1 MKDQPKLTQP
11 KLANADAQQ
20 RKTLIIAV
28 FALICISMH
37 LALRWTVTSP
47 ILAGHPPADWPLILG
62 LVAGG
67 LPLVWELLKQAFAGE
82 FGSDLLAGL
91 AMVTALLQGE
101 YLAGVFVVLMLS
113 GGQALEAYAVRSAS
127 SVLDALAK
135 RLPQTAHRRLDDEK
149 IADVSLS
156 EVAVSDTLVVFP
168 HEICPVDGTVIE
180 GHGSMDES
188 YLTGEPYLMPKAPGA
203 TIFSG
208 AINGNAVL
216 VIHADR
222 LAVDSR
228 YAKIMDVMRAAE
240 QRKPRMRRLA
250 DRLGAFYTPLAVAIA
265 VLAWMLSGEA
275 QRFLAVLVVATPCP
289 LLIGIPVAILG
300 GISLSAR
307 RGIIIRDP
315 GVLERI
321 DQCRVAIFD
330 KTGTLT
336 YGRPA
341 MTECVTR
348 PGVTEHEVLR
358 LTAALER
365 YSRHPLAESIVK
377 GAHKRGLVIPEASQ
391 VHEPPGQ
398 GLTGLV
404 DGHQLEVTSR
414 KKVMTS
420 GIAKPEDLPP
430 QSAGLECV
438 VVMDGQFAA
447 ILRFRDEP
455 RKDGKS
461 FVGHLP
467 QHHFSRV
474 MIVSGDRE
482 SEVRYLADAVGIQE
496 VYFSQSPE
504 QKLELVREETCKAK
518 TMYMGDGIN
527 DAPALTA
534 ATVGVAFGQSSDVTA
549 EAASAVI
556 LESSLQKVD
565 EFFHIGRRMRT
576 IALQSA
582 VGGMLL
588 SLIGMLAASLGY
600 LPPVA
605 GAICQELIDILA
617 VVNSL
622 RVAFYPGALSD
633 MQD

>member
-1 MKDQPKLTQP
+1 MTTSPKPPFVDT
-11 KLANADAQQ
+11 QQ
-20 RKTLIIAV
+20 RRTLIIAV
-28 FALICISMH
+28 FALACIVLH
-37 LALRWTVTSP
+37 LSLRWTITAP
-47 ILAGHPPADWPLILG
+47 ILAGLSPAAWPLIVGLILG
-62 LVAGG
+62 GG
-67 LPLVWELLKQAFAGE
+67 PLVWDLLKQAFAWE
-82 FGSDLLAGL
+82 FGSDLLAGM
-91 AMVTALLQGE
+91 AMITALLQGE

-135 RLPQTAHRRLDDEK
+135 RLPQSAHRRLAAEEISDVALDD
-149 IADVSLS
+149 
-156 EVAVSDTLVVFP
+156 VAIGDTLVVFP
-168 HEICPVDGTVIE
+168 HEICPVDGTVID

-203 TIFSG
+203 SVISG
-208 AINGNAVL
+208 AVNGNAVL

-228 YAKIMDVMRAAE
+228 YAKIMNVMRGAE

-265 VLAWMLSGEA
+265 VLAWSLSGES

-321 DQCRVAIFD
+321 DQCSVAIFD

-341 MTECVTR
+341 LTDCITR
-348 PGVTEHEVLR
+348 PGTSEQEVLR

-377 GAHKRGLVIPEASQ
+377 GAQKRGYVIPEATQ

-404 DGHQLEVTSR
+404 DGHQMEVTSR
-414 KKVMTS
+414 RKVITS
-420 GIAKPEDLPP
+420 GIAAAEDLPP
-430 QSAGLECV
+430 QAPGLECV
-438 VVMDGQFAA
+438 VVIDQNFAA
-447 ILRFRDEP
+447 VLRFRDEP
-455 RKDGKS
+455 RRDGKS

-504 QKLELVREETCKAK
+504 QKLELVREQTRQAK
-518 TMYMGDGIN
+518 TMFMGDGIN

-556 LESSLQKVD
+556 LESSLRKVD
-565 EFFHIGRRMRT
+565 EFLHIGHRMRI

-605 GAICQELIDILA
+605 GAICQELIDVLA
-617 VVNSL
+617 VLNSL
-622 RVAFYPGALSD
+622 RVALFPGVLSD
-633 MQD
+633 MENE

>member
-1 MKDQPKLTQP
+1 MPHQTKFTP
-11 KLANADAQQ
+11 LAPQQ

-28 FALICISMH
+28 FALICIALHLSM
-37 LALRWTVTSP
+37 RWAVTSP
-47 ILAGHPPADWPLILG
+47 IVAGQPPANWPLISG
-62 LVAGG
+62 LVIGG
-67 LPLVWELLKQAFAGE
+67 VPLVWDLLKQAFAGE

-91 AMVTALLQGE
+91 SMVTALWQGE

-113 GGQALEAYAVRSAS
+113 GGQALESYAVRSAS

-135 RLPQTAHRRLDDEK
+135 RLPQTAHRRLADEK
-149 IADVSLS
+149 ISDIGLS
-156 EVAVSDTLVVFP
+156 EVAVGDTLVIFP
-168 HEICPVDGTVIE
+168 HEICPVDGTVVE

-188 YLTGEPYLMPKAPGA
+188 YLSGEPYLMPKAPGA
-203 TIFSG
+203 TVLSG

-216 VIHADR
+216 VIRADR

-240 QRKPRMRRLA
+240 QRKPHMRRLA
-250 DRLGAFYTPLAVAIA
+250 DRLGAFYTPLAVVIAI
-265 VLAWMLSGEA
+265 LAWLLSGEA
-275 QRFLAVLVVATPCP
+275 TRFLAVLVVATPCP

-315 GVLERI
+315 GALERI
-321 DQCRVAIFD
+321 DSCSVAIFD

-341 MTECVTR
+341 MTECITR
-348 PGVTEHEVLR
+348 PGIAEPEVLR

-377 GAHKRGLVIPEASQ
+377 GAQKRGLVIPEASQ

-404 DGHQLEVTSR
+404 ETHQVEVTSR
-414 KKVMTS
+414 KKVIAS
-420 GIAKPEDLPP
+420 GIAQQTDLPE

-438 VVMDGQFAA
+438 VVIDQKFAA
-447 ILRFRDEP
+447 VLRFRDEP
-455 RKDGKS
+455 RHDGKS
-461 FVGHLP
+461 FIVHLP

-482 SEVRYLADAVGIQE
+482 SEVRYLADAVGIDE

-504 QKLELVREETCKAK
+504 QKLELVREQTRKAK
-518 TMYMGDGIN
+518 TLYMGDGIN

-556 LESSLQKVD
+556 LESSLLKVD
-565 EFFHIGRRMRT
+565 EFFHIGNRMRT

-588 SLIGMLAASLGY
+588 SVVGMIAASLGY

-622 RVAFYPGALSD
+622 RVAFYPGVLSD
-633 MQD
+633 MKQE

>member
-1 MKDQPKLTQP
+1 MNSPQQSPNVDS
-11 KLANADAQQ
+11 QQ
-20 RKTLIIAV
+20 RMTLIIAV
-28 FALICISMH
+28 FALACIAIH
-37 LALRWTVTSP
+37 FALRWTVTSP
-47 ILAGHPPADWPLILG
+47 MLLGLRPADWPLVVG
-62 LVAGG
+62 LVVGG
-67 LPLVWELLKQAFAGE
+67 LPLVWELLKQAIAGE
-82 FGSDLLAGL
+82 FGSDLLAGM
-91 AMVTALLQGE
+91 AMVTALIQGE

-135 RLPQTAHRRLDDEK
+135 RLPLTAHRR
-149 IADVSLS
+149 IADEEISDIALGD
-156 EVAVSDTLVVFP
+156 VAVGDTLVVFP
-168 HEICPVDGTVIE
+168 HEICPVDGTVID

-203 TIFSG
+203 TVISG
-208 AINGNAVL
+208 AVNGNAVL

-228 YAKIMDVMRAAE
+228 YAKIMNVMRAAE

-250 DRLGAFYTPLAVAIA
+250 DRLGAFYTPLAVVIA
-265 VLAWMLSGEA
+265 VLAWSLSGES

-315 GVLERI
+315 GVLEQI

-341 MTECVTR
+341 LTECITR
-348 PGVTEHEVLR
+348 PGISEQEVLR

-377 GAHKRGLVIPEASQ
+377 GAQKRGYVIPEATQ

-404 DGHQLEVTSR
+404 EGHQMEVTSR
-414 KKVMTS
+414 KKVIAT
-420 GIAKPEDLPP
+420 GIAKAEDLPA
-430 QSAGLECV
+430 QSPGLECV
-438 VVMDGQFAA
+438 VVIDQKFAA
-447 ILRFRDEP
+447 VLRFRDEP
-455 RKDGKS
+455 RRDGKS

-482 SEVRYLADAVGIQE
+482 SEVRYLAQAVGIQE

-504 QKLELVREETCKAK
+504 QKLEIVREQTRKAK

-556 LESSLQKVD
+556 LESSLRKVD
-565 EFFHIGRRMRT
+565 EFFHIGQRMRK

-617 VVNSL
+617 VLNSL
-622 RVAFYPGALSD
+622 RVAVFPGVLSD
-633 MQD
+633 MDNE

>member
-1 MKDQPKLTQP
+1 MTQQP
-11 KLANADAQQ
+11 ANSESNSQQ
-20 RKTLIIAV
+20 RTTLIIAV
-28 FALICISMH
+28 FAFICITVH

-47 ILAGHPPADWPLILG
+47 ILAGQLPSAWPLILG
-62 LVAGG
+62 LILGG
-67 LPLVWELLKQAFAGE
+67 LPLVWDLLKQALAGE

-91 AMVTALLQGE
+91 AMITALMQGE

-135 RLPQTAHRRLDDEK
+135 RLPQTAHRRLADEK
-149 IADVSLS
+149 ITDVALGD
-156 EVAVSDTLVVFP
+156 VAVGDTLVIFP

-188 YLTGEPYLMPKAPGA
+188 YLTGEPYLMPKAPGSSV
-203 TIFSG
+203 FSG

-228 YAKIMDVMRAAE
+228 YAKIMNVMRAAE

-250 DRLGAFYTPLAVAIA
+250 DRLGAFYTPLAVVIA
-265 VLAWMLSGEA
+265 VIAWLLSGES

-341 MTECVTR
+341 LTECLTR
-348 PGVTEHEVLR
+348 KGLTEQEVLR

-365 YSRHPLAESIVK
+365 YSRHPLAESIVR
-377 GAHKRGLVIPEASQ
+377 GAQKRGLVIPEATQ

-398 GLTGLV
+398 GLTGMV
-404 DGHQLEVTSR
+404 EGRSLEVTSR
-414 KKVMTS
+414 KKVIAT
-420 GIAKPEDLPP
+420 GVAKPEELPA

-438 VVMDGQFAA
+438 VVIDQEFAA
-447 ILRFRDEP
+447 VLRFRDEP

-504 QKLELVREETCKAK
+504 EKLELVREQTRKAK

-565 EFFHIGRRMRT
+565 EFFHIGHRMRT

-588 SLIGMLAASLGY
+588 SLIGMLAASMGY

-633 MQD
+633 MHDE

>member
-1 MKDQPKLTQP
+1 MTTQKLFSQPDP
-11 KLANADAQQ
+11 QQ
-20 RKTLIIAV
+20 RKTLIVAV
-28 FALICISMH
+28 FALMYIAVH
-37 LALRWTVTSP
+37 LALRWTVMLP
-47 ILAGHPPADWPLILG
+47 IFGGHPPADWPLVLG
-62 LVAGG
+62 LIVGG
-67 LPLVWELLKQAFAGE
+67 LPLVWDLLKKAFAGE

-113 GGQALEAYAVRSAS
+113 GGQRGGLCGSQRIISAGC
-127 SVLDALAK
+127 AAK
-135 RLPQTAHRRLDDEK
+135 RLPQTAHRRLADEK
-149 IADVSLS
+149 IADISLAD
-156 EVAVSDTLVVFP
+156 VAVSDTLVVFP

-188 YLTGEPYLMPKAPGA
+188 YLTREPYLMPKAPGA
-203 TIFSG
+203 TVFSG
-208 AINGNAVL
+208 AINENAVL

-265 VLAWMLSGEA
+265 VLAWTLSGEA

-348 PGVTEHEVLR
+348 PGVAQHEVLR

-377 GAHKRGLVIPEASQ
+377 GAQKRGLVIPEASQ
-391 VHEPPGQ
+391 VNEPPGQ

-420 GIAKPEDLPP
+420 GIAKPEDLPA

-438 VVMDGQFAA
+438 VVIDRQFAA
-447 ILRFRDEP
+447 VLRFHDKP

-504 QKLELVREETCKAK
+504 QKLELVREQTRKAK

-565 EFFHIGRRMRT
+565 EFFHIGHRMRT

-582 VGGMLL
+582 VGRMVL
-588 SLIGMLAASLGY
+588 SLIGILAASLGY

>member
-1 MKDQPKLTQP
+1 
-11 KLANADAQQ
+11 
-20 RKTLIIAV
+20 
-28 FALICISMH
+28 
-37 LALRWTVTSP
+37 VTSP
-47 ILAGHPPADWPLILG
+47 ILAGQLPSAWPLILG
-62 LVAGG
+62 LILGG
-67 LPLVWELLKQAFAGE
+67 IPLVWDLLKQAFAGE

-91 AMVTALLQGE
+91 AMITALLQGE

-135 RLPQTAHRRLDDEK
+135 RLPQTAHRRLADEK
-149 IADVSLS
+149 ITDVALG
-156 EVAVSDTLVVFP
+156 EVAVGDTLVIFP
-168 HEICPVDGTVIE
+168 HEICPVDGTVVE

-188 YLTGEPYLMPKAPGA
+188 YLTGEPYLMPKAPGSSV
-203 TIFSG
+203 FSG
-208 AINGNAVL
+208 SINGNAVL
-216 VIHADR
+216 VIHADQ

-228 YAKIMDVMRAAE
+228 YAKIMNVMRAAE

-265 VLAWMLSGEA
+265 VFAWLLSGES

-341 MTECVTR
+341 LTECLTR
-348 PGVTEHEVLR
+348 PGVTEQEVLR

-365 YSRHPLAESIVK
+365 YSRHPLAESIVR
-377 GAHKRGLVIPEASQ
+377 GAQKRGLVIPEATQ

-398 GLTGLV
+398 GLTGMV
-404 DGHQLEVTSR
+404 EGRSLEVTSR
-414 KKVMTS
+414 KKV
-420 GIAKPEDLPP
+420 IATKVARSEDLPA

-438 VVMDGQFAA
+438 VVIDQKFAA
-447 ILRFRDEP
+447 VLRFRDEP

-504 QKLELVREETCKAK
+504 QKLELVREQTRKAK

-565 EFFHIGRRMRT
+565 EFFHIGHRMRT

-588 SLIGMLAASLGY
+588 SLIGMLAASMGY

-622 RVAFYPGALSD
+622 RVAVYPGALSD
-633 MQD
+633 MSEE